1 VFELK
6 KEVVIIDLSQLI
18 KIFKFR
24 NFMNNDQLWQAVLG
38 EIELNLSRA
47 NFTTWFKDTF
57 VSSFENGKVIIC
69 VPNTFTKAWLEKK
82 YHSAILKALQKIT
95 NSRINNII
103 YRVETKFKV
112 DEPQNIAPIIE
123 VDEKIVEKTPAHTAE
138 LSSVNEFG
146 LNAKYG
152 FSSYV
157 IGKANELAHA
167 ASMAIAQRPGTV
179 YNPLFIYGGVGLGK
193 THLVQAIG
201 NQISRLYPNK
211 KILYV
216 SCEKFTTDFIKSI
229 SNNRADKFKETY
241 RSVDVLLIDDI
252 QFMAG
257 KDGTQEQFFHTF
269 NELHQSNKQIV
280 ITSDRP
286 PKAIPA
292 LESRL
297 VSRFEWGMIADI
309 STPDLETRS
318 AILRAKCREKLCELE
333 EDVINYVATNIQNN
347 VRELEGALNK
357 LLAYNQLNGIPLD
370 LENVKKILS
379 TITSVSRKKSITPK
393 QIIGVVAE
401 FYDISIEDLIGSCRK
416 KDLAEPRQIVMYL
429 MREELKNSYPT
440 IGQEIGNRDHT
451 TAMHAYTKISNII
464 NQDEKINQDI
474 KLIKEKLYN

>member
-1 VFELK
+1 ME
-6 KEVVIIDLSQLI
+6 EN
-18 KIFKFR
+18 KI
-24 NFMNNDQLWQAVLG
+24 WQAALG
-38 EIELNLSRA
+38 ELELALSKA
-47 NFTTWFKDTF
+47 NFTTWFKNTF
-57 VSSFENGKVIIC
+57 ISSIQPDQIIIG

-82 YHSAILKALQKIT
+82 YHGAILKALQKIT
-95 NSRINNII
+95 GAKIQSIV
-103 YRVETKFKV
+103 YRVEARLKNDPTENV
-112 DEPQNIAPIIE
+112 APIIE
-123 VDEKIVEKTPAHTAE
+123 VEEKIVEKTPSHTAE

-146 LNAKYG
+146 LNAKYS
-152 FSSYV
+152 FSSYI
-157 IGKANELAHA
+157 IGKSNELAHA
-167 ASMAIAQRPGTV
+167 AAQAISQRPGQV

-201 NQISRLYPNK
+201 NQILKLYPEK
-211 KILYV
+211 KVLYV

-269 NELHQSNKQIV
+269 NELHQSNKQII

-318 AILRAKCREKLCELE
+318 AILRAKCRDKFCELE
-333 EDVINYVATNIQNN
+333 EEVINYIATNIQNN

-357 LLAYNQLNGIPLD
+357 LLAYNQLNGTILN

-379 TITSVSRKKSITPK
+379 SLTSVSRKKSITPK
-393 QIIGVVAE
+393 QIINVVAE
-401 FYDISIEDLIGSCRK
+401 FYDIAIEDLIGSCRK

-451 TAMHAYTKISNII
+451 TAMHAYLKISNII